1 MLNQIILT
9 TFPAGLVLAAVSD
22 VLTMKIPNRISVG
35 LVLLYV
41 LASLSVSL
49 PWAQI
54 GWAFAAAGVVFLGC
68 FALFAANVMGGGD
81 AKLLTAAAL
90 WYGFDPSL
98 ISFLAS
104 VALMGGFVTVL
115 VLIIRWKASNVL
127 AIGIPLPHSLVDA
140 KKIPYGVA
148 IALGGLLTIEATPLF
163 HAVMGS

>member
-1 MLNQIILT
+1 MASQIILLL
-9 TFPAGLVLAAVSD
+9 FLASLILAAVSD

-35 LVLLYV
+35 IVALYI
-41 LASLSVSL
+41 LAGFVAPL
-49 PWAQI
+49 PWVQV
-54 GWAFAAAGVVFLGC
+54 GWAFGAALIVFIGC

-104 VALMGGFVTVL
+104 VALMGGFVTLVVL
-115 VLIIRWKASNVL
+115 MIRWKSNMVM

-148 IALGGLLTIEATPLF
+148 IALGGLLTVDLTPIFKAIFGL
-163 HAVMGS
+163 